1 MTLARKNLWFAGL
14 AVVMAAGFF
23 SGCSDDNGP
32 TDPTK
37 ATGTVTIAPQPDG
50 IDAPW
55 QLAGPGGIDSTGSG
69 RTELKEMPA
78 GTYTVT
84 WHEVSKWETPDEST
98 GTLASGGS
106 VTFAGAYEEEDF
118 VLIPAGTFTMGS
130 PTDEPERND
139 EETQHQVTL
148 TRGFYMSKYE
158 VTEQWWYEVMGGAPT
173 TSQLPKNYVDW
184 DMAVEFCNALS
195 IKEGLTPAYTING
208 PNGDVTW
215 NRSANGYRLPTE
227 AEWEYACRA
236 TTTMAFN
243 NNTNCLSSD
252 TEANFYGSDYQL
264 PGCPTGVYRGAR
276 TTVGTFP
283 SNDWDLYDMHG
294 NLWEWVWDGYRSD
307 YENLGSVDPVYDVG
321 PGAYRVIRGG
331 CWLIRAQSC
340 RSAYRYYDFPVSS
353 FSDFGLRPVRSAF

>member
-1 MTLARKNLWFAGL
+1 MTLARRILWFAGL
-14 AVVMAAGFF
+14 AVVMAAVFIA
-23 SGCSDDNGP
+23 GCSDDGP

-37 ATGTVTIAPQPDG
+37 TTGTVTIAPQPDG

-69 RTELKEMPA
+69 RAELKEMPA

-84 WHEVSKWETPDEST
+84 WRDVSKWETPDGST

-118 VLIPAGTFTMGS
+118 VLIPPGTFTMGS
-130 PTDEPERND
+130 PTDEPGRYTN
-139 EETQHQVTL
+139 ETQHQVTL

-158 VTEQWWYEVMGGAPT
+158 VTEQWWYEVMGGTPT
-173 TSQLPKNYVDW
+173 TSQLPKNLVTW

-208 PNGDVTW
+208 LDGDVTW

-236 TTTMAFN
+236 ATTMAFN

-252 TEANFYGSDYQL
+252 TEANYGGDYPL
-264 PGCPTGVYRGAR
+264 TGCPTGVYRGAR
-276 TTVGTFP
+276 TEVGTFP
-283 SNDWDLYDMHG
+283 SNAWDLYDMHG
-294 NLWEWVWDGYRSD
+294 NVYEWVWDGYRSD
-307 YENLGSVDPVYDVG
+307 YENLASVDPVYDVD

-331 CWLIRAQSC
+331 SWYNYAQDC
-340 RSAYRYYDFPVSS
+340 RSAFRNVYDPGNAY
-353 FSDFGLRPVRSAF
+353 FSFGLRPVRSAF